1 MSAIYVEGGKVHLG
15 DGTVRELP
23 VGFTNFE
30 SRGDEYSYDLPAT
43 YGRTAHYVHAAYGF
57 RLLVVTKDP
66 HCDLL
71 VTADKMSISSASK
84 SKSFAR
90 RIVSVW
96 QLAER
101 IVVCLRLPDTGP
113 HPYLRGPVINN
124 PIYCLNKRTETV
136 WTLDGSYYAI
146 GDGRNQTQ
154 IIAMRELAIDTIDV
168 ASGRVL
174 ESEFDR

>member
-15 DGTVRELP
+15 DGAVRELP
-23 VGFTNFE
+23 TGFTNFE
-30 SRGDEYSYDLPAT
+30 SRRDEYSYGLPAT

-90 RIVSVW
+90 RIASVW
-96 QLAER
+96 QLAEW

-113 HPYLRGPVINN
+113 HPYLRG
-124 PIYCLNKRTETV
+124 
-136 WTLDGSYYAI
+136 
-146 GDGRNQTQ
+146 Q
-154 IIAMRELAIDTIDV
+154 
-168 ASGRVL
+168 
-174 ESEFDR
+174 